1 MKIKYLYKLLIVAF
15 VAIQLVACSNG
26 DTEEKFNETPT
37 ARTNAESKKLD
48 DLLLSSE
55 YGWKAVYFTDNTQL
69 GGYTHLFKFSPGGKV
84 TMASDFDSDTK
95 KHDSQYEIQLG
106 STVSLVFT
114 TANRIHLLSD
124 SNSYPTK
131 DLKGQGYLGD
141 FQFLFYGEDKGDIV
155 FRTNRKFEEL
165 RFIKA
170 TAADWANLSKNILM
184 KGNVIGADTRSL
196 FRFLETNDGT
206 AVNQFDFNFN
216 DITRFATADPI
227 AAGLSKSFNVGI
239 GYSPTG
245 IIVSPAIEIKGQALS
260 EFVYNDADGSFTA
273 NGTNGVSATIKYSN
287 KPLVLTEDYKILLNG
302 QPSSDFGYYEVDVTK
317 VAPTNSILFKNEIKK
332 INASLPAGAI
342 IIAVELYFNHSKG
355 NFIKYL
361 FSDGGSIFHYV
372 NVKEDPINKTLI
384 LTHKSWNG
392 NVANPTPAF
401 LADFDNY
408 FLDAKGIYVNK
419 ESFRLYYTNTVYTFT
434 SASSPFRMTTWKN

>member
-26 DTEEKFNETPT
+26 DTEEKFDQTPT
-37 ARTNAESKKLD
+37 ARTNAQSKKLD
-48 DLLLSSE
+48 ELLLSSE

-95 KHDSQYEIQLG
+95 KYDSQYEIQLG
-106 STVSLVFT
+106 STVSVVFT

-124 SNSYPTK
+124 SNSYPIE

-155 FRTNRKFEEL
+155 FRTNRKSKEL
-165 RFIKA
+165 RFVKA
-170 TAADWANLSKNILM
+170 TAADWDNLPQNTIM
-184 KGNVIGADTRSL
+184 EQNVIGSSTRPL
-196 FRFLETNDGT
+196 FRLLETNDGT
-206 AVNQFDFNFN
+206 TVRQFDFSF
-216 DITRFATADPI
+216 DDVTRFATADPI
-227 AAGLSKSFNVGI
+227 AAGFSESYNVGV

-273 NGTNGVSATIKYSN
+273 TGKDGVSATIKYTA
-287 KPLVLTEDYKILLNG
+287 KPLVLTDDYKILLKG
-302 QPSSDFGYYEVDVTK
+302 QASSRFGYFEDDLTVG
-317 VAPTNSILFKNEIKK
+317 ASTNSILFKEELKK
-332 INASLPAGAI
+332 INAGLPAGI
-342 IIAVELYFNHSKG
+342 EIVGVELYFNTANG
-355 NFIKYL
+355 NFIYYSL
-361 FSDGGSIFHYV
+361 SNGSAIYHFV
-372 NVKEDPINKTLI
+372 DLTEDAINKTVI

-392 NVANPTPAF
+392 NVANSAPAF
-401 LADFDNY
+401 LASFDKY
-408 FLDAKGIYVNK
+408 LLDSKGIYVKK
-419 ESFRLYYTNTVYTFT
+419 ESFRLQYTNAVYTFT
-434 SASSPFRMTTWKN
+434 SASSSFRMTTWKL